1 MWLIGTIMDS
11 TILYY
16 RAFISVTSMTIDIC
30 TTDFSM
36 KSLVI
41 VNFII
46 ESKIMYILECGVLFY
61 EKV

>member
-1 MWLIGTIMDS
+1 MWLIGTILDS

-16 RAFISVTSMTIDIC
+16 RAFISVTSMMIDIC

-46 ESKIMYILECGVLFY
+46 ESKMIYILECGVLFY

>member
-1 MWLIGTIMDS
+1 MWLIGTILDS

-16 RAFISVTSMTIDIC
+16 RAFISVTSMMIDIC

-46 ESKIMYILECGVLFY
+46 ESKMIYILECAVLFY